1 MKLTQRSMAVLTI
14 AIALI
19 GVSQAHAASSK
30 ITDDPAYRNYLRWNG
45 FDEDSAPSAEKAGT
59 TGQAGGD
66 TRSLREQADQSYIAY
81 QRLNG
86 FSVPDNP
93 DAANATQ
100 AVMQASAATS
110 VSGSPSILADPSY
123 VAYER
128 LNGLL

>member
-1 MKLTQRSMAVLTI
+1 MKITQRTIAVLTI
-14 AIALI
+14 AAAIL
-19 GVSQAHAASSK
+19 GVSQAYAASSK
-30 ITDDPAYRNYLRWNG
+30 ITDDPAYRNYQRWNG
-45 FDEDSAPSAEKAGT
+45 FDVATAPLAGKAGQD
-59 TGQAGGD
+59 GQD
-66 TRSLREQADQSYIAY
+66 TRSLREQADHSYIAY

-100 AVMQASAATS
+100 TVMQASAATS
-110 VSGSPSILADPSY
+110 VSGSTSILADPSY